1 MKAFL
6 KALKKTSPS
15 IFADKRKR
23 DEICHAAITQALTA
37 KLEQYPTSV
46 HEDEALLKQN
56 NLAKRHRMA
65 IEVRLGEKLLLQE
78 AIALMQAR
86 GGITASEEAHDERP
100 TKKVKTKA

>member
-1 MKAFL
+1 MKTFL

-23 DEICHAAITQALTA
+23 DEICHAAVTQALTA
-37 KLEQYPTSV
+37 KLEQYPTSAQ
-46 HEDEALLKQN
+46 EDEALLKQN

-78 AIALMQAR
+78 AIALMQ
-86 GGITASEEAHDERP
+86 GGISASEDAHDERP
-100 TKKVKTKA
+100 TKKAKIRA